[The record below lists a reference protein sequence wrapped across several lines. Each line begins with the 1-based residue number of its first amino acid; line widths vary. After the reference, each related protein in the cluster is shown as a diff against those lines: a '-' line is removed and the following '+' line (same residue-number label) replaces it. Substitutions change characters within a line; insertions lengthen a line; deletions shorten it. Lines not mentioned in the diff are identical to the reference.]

1 MSKTDLNKELEHITK
16 TSKCLFNNEEVE
28 EKLATLASELNKKLN
43 DKKPIFICVMV
54 GGLITSGRL
63 LPKLDFPLEV
73 DYAHASR
80 YGSETEGKGLNWLAK
95 PSINL
100 ENRCIVLI
108 DDVLDGG
115 LTLAGIKDFCLEQG
129 ASEVLTTVL
138 IDKPS
143 GRQDGGITSPDFK
156 AITIGNHWLIGL
168 GLDYK
173 GYLRN
178 LPGIY
183 AMDPKVVS
191 EYY

>member
-1 MSKTDLNKELEHITK
+1 MSKADLNKELEHITK
-16 TSKCLFNNEEVE
+16 TSKRLFNNEEVE
-28 EKLATLASELNKKLN
+28 VKINILASQLNLELK
-43 DKKPIFICVMV
+43 DKKPILICVMV

-80 YGSETEGKGLNWLAK
+80 YGTESEGKRINWFAK
-95 PSINL
+95 PSLNL
-100 ENRCIVLI
+100 DNRCVVLI

-115 LTLAGIKDFCLEQG
+115 LTLAGIKDFCLKQG
-129 ASEVLTTVL
+129 ASEVLTAVL

-143 GRQDGGITSPDFK
+143 GRQLGGVTSPDFK
-156 AITIGNHWLIGL
+156 AITTGNHWLIGF

-183 AMDPKVVS
+183 AMDPKVVE